1 MTHIANGLFIL
12 GAWVFW
18 GTYPAPFKSEAAKR
32 ANTDP
37 FAFQCMKSACV
48 FLTSWLILF
57 WKPFYFTWWGLAGA
71 ALWIPSGLLY
81 ITSVQLTGVAFAAP
95 VANGVQVIVSFCWGA
110 FYFKEE
116 VHNAW
121 LSVLAM
127 LIMIVGMVG
136 VSYAVNY
143 EKLIQSRLAK
153 QKLLSINVHD
163 DSKNGASPPDFYE
176 TDPLLQKQSEQEK
189 YEHEQV
195 QKMQKSDKTKKDKLN
210 FILGVTCAVVGG
222 VFGATQNVP
231 LKKAH
236 VSSGISYVF
245 SFGIGAVIIISIF
258 TFVYVLFRLL
268 ILKNGLPTVN
278 LKISIVPGT
287 MAGVLWS
294 AGNVCNIYATLA
306 YGTTVGFPLVM
317 CNMMVAG
324 LWGVFFYNEAPRR
337 SMKALF
343 ILSCGTLLGGVTLLS
358 FYG

>member
-1 MTHIANGLFIL
+1 MVNVANGLFIL
-12 GAWVFW
+12 GAWIFW
-18 GTYPAPFKSEAAKR
+18 GTYPAPFKSEAARR

-57 WKPFYFTWWGLAGA
+57 WRDFYFTWWGLAGA
-71 ALWIPSGLLY
+71 ALWIPAGLLY
-81 ITSVQLTGVAFAAP
+81 ITSIQLTGVAFAAP
-95 VANGVQVIVSFCWGA
+95 IANGCQVIVSFCWGA

-116 VHNAW
+116 VKNPW

-127 LIMIVGMVG
+127 LVMIVGMVG
-136 VSYAVNY
+136 VSYSVNY
-143 EKLIQSRLAK
+143 EKLVKSKEERQR
-153 QKLLSINVHD
+153 LLSVNVNS
-163 DSKNGASPPDFYE
+163 SKNGADEDFYDVA
-176 TDPLLQKQSEQEK
+176 DPMIKKQQSQERYEQE
-189 YEHEQV
+189 QQ
-195 QKMQKSDKTKKDKLN
+195 QKIQTTTGPANEKMKFL
-210 FILGVTCAVVGG
+210 LGIACALISG

-236 VSSGISYVF
+236 ISSGITYVF
-245 SFGIGAVIIISIF
+245 SFGIGAVLVSTVF
-258 TFVYVLFRLL
+258 TFIYVLVRLF

-278 LKISIVPGT
+278 LRISIVPGT

-294 AGNVCNIYATLA
+294 LGNVCNIYATLA

-324 LWGVFFYNEAPRR
+324 LWGVFFYNEAPRL
-337 SMKALF
+337 SMKLF
-343 ILSCGTLLGGVTLLS
+343 FVLACGILLGGVTLLS

>member
-1 MTHIANGLFIL
+1 MVDVANGLFIL
-12 GAWVFW
+12 GAWIFW

-48 FLTSWLILF
+48 FLTSWLILL
-57 WKPFYFTWWGLAGA
+57 WKPFFFTWWGLVGA

-95 VANGVQVIVSFCWGA
+95 VANGVQVIVSFAWGA

-116 VHNAW
+116 VHNPW

-127 LIMIVGMVG
+127 IIMIFGMIG

-143 EKLIQSRLAK
+143 EKLVKSREEK
-153 QKLLSINVHD
+153 QRLLSINVQQD
-163 DSKNGASPPDFYE
+163 QQKRPSVDYYD
-176 TDPLLQKQSEQEK
+176 TDPLLKKQQEQER
-189 YEHEQV
+189 YEQEQI
-195 QKMQKSDKTKKDKLN
+195 QKIQTVNPKRERLN
-210 FILGVTCAVVGG
+210 FILGVVAALVSG
-222 VFGATQNVP
+222 VFGASQNVP

-236 VSSGISYVF
+236 ITSGIEYVF
-245 SFGIGAVIIISIF
+245 SFGIGAVIVVTIF
-258 TFVYVLFRLL
+258 TAVYVLVRLL

-278 LKISIVPGT
+278 LRISIVPGT
-287 MAGVLWS
+287 MAGLLWS

-324 LWGVFFYNEAPRR
+324 MWGVFFYNEAPRLK
-337 SMKALF
+337 MKIF
-343 ILSCGTLLGGVTLLS
+343 FVFSCATLLGGVTLLS
-358 FYG
+358 FFG